1 MGNGWPVLGSVRPA
15 APYDIR
21 LTIFSA
27 SSGEGGAMTSLDGV
41 SLLIVL
47 RMDMPNS
54 LLELLVIIALSDCGF
69 LVDRLVIVFVHYQ
82 ASRSFIAHV
91 FERSIKS

>member
-54 LLELLVIIALSDCGF
+54 LLELLVIIALSDCRF
-69 LVDRLVIVFVHYQ
+69 LGDRWWIIFVHDHEVNN
-82 ASRSFIAHV
+82 SLLM
-91 FERSIKS
+91 

>member
-1 MGNGWPVLGSVRPA
+1 
-15 APYDIR
+15 
-21 LTIFSA
+21 
-27 SSGEGGAMTSLDGV
+27 MTSLDGV

-82 ASRSFIAHV
+82 EVDHSLLMYSKGVSSHRNSFSFIIQIIPVSSMVLAYN
-91 FERSIKS
+91 FS

>member
-1 MGNGWPVLGSVRPA
+1 
-15 APYDIR
+15 
-21 LTIFSA
+21 
-27 SSGEGGAMTSLDGV
+27 MTSLDGV